1 MANYI
6 TLLAFILF
14 INIIIHIEEVGEIHL
29 VLAICFVLPLLLIL
43 AWFI

>member
-14 INIIIHIEEVGEIHL
+14 ISIIIHIEEVGEIHL
-29 VLAICFVLPLLLIL
+29 VLVIFFVLPLLIL
-43 AWFI
+43 PWFI